1 MVASWRREVKI
12 PVGNRFLEGSLVVPD
27 GARAIIIFAH
37 GTGSSRF
44 SPRNTMVA
52 HKLRPAGFGTL
63 LFDLVTA
70 VEDRDPI
77 RRTDISMMAERLQS
91 VNKWIG
97 VQADTSRLPIG
108 YYGSSSG
115 AAVAIAASMISE
127 KPYAIVSRGGRL
139 DQVSHLLPKLDIPI
153 QLIAG
158 ENDPEVLAVNKSAYA
173 QIRSVKK
180 LAVIKDASHLFEEP
194 GCMDKVAQLSTEWF
208 IRHLPNH
215 AS

>member
-27 GARAIIIFAH
+27 DARAIIIFAH

-44 SPRNTMVA
+44 SPRNNMVA
-52 HKLRPAGFGTL
+52 QKLRPAGFGTL

>member
-27 GARAIIIFAH
+27 GTRAIIIFAH

>member
-27 GARAIIIFAH
+27 NARAIIIFAH

-44 SPRNTMVA
+44 SPKNTMVA

-70 VEDRDPI
+70 VEDRDPVL
-77 RRTDISMMAERLQS
+77 RTDIHMMAERLQS
-91 VNKWIG
+91 ANRWMRI
-97 VQADTSRLPIG
+97 QADTGRLPIG

-139 DQVSHLLPKLDIPI
+139 DLVSHLLPQLDIPI

-180 LAVIKDASHLFEEP
+180 FAVIKDASHLFEEP